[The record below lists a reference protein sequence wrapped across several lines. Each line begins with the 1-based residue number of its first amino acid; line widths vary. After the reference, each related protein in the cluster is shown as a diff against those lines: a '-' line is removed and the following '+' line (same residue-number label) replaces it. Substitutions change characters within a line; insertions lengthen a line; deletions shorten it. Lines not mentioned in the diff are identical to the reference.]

1 MSPEDS
7 NGLVHPSRLQQGP
20 DASIREDSRTNL
32 VAALNAIIL
41 AILFAVPA
49 FAADATLRPALSWSK
64 TFGGSGT
71 DGAIAVATDAAGNS
85 YIAGYTTSPDFPVQN
100 GVQMHMGGT
109 PLHASAN
116 GGKSWTTPAIPPGV
130 TSIAG
135 YAVLYAFTAMGI
147 YKSADSG
154 KTWTTLTSP
163 PLGPMGSVLVD
174 PTNPSTL
181 YVATQSGI
189 WKAID
194 QGAGSSWSQLL
205 SLSQTNSAPAVLFP
219 DPARPSTI
227 FASLNFSPY
236 RSTDD
241 GATWTELTNMPYQ
254 TISIAVDAVNPNT
267 VYSAVWT
274 IGVFRSLDGGD
285 TWTKTAAQPVTYS
298 PNAIAASPTALYL
311 ATSNGVMRSTDG
323 GTSWSPTTITAP
335 ADVVAIDPN
344 NPKTVYAA
352 AGQVYVSTDDG
363 STWTPLLTVP
373 LHSVATIAPTSAG
386 LFIGSVLPQNIFVTK
401 WNASGSQMLW
411 STYLGGSYYDFAN
424 AIAVDAAGNVYVT
437 GFTDS
442 SDFPTTAGT
451 LQSKLAGPNN
461 AFVSKISADGSNIL
475 YSTLLGG
482 SGGDS
487 ANAIA
492 IDRAGDAYITG
503 YTGSADFPV
512 TPNVVLRAAPT
523 PSQGCARGGSGGDA
537 FVSKLAPNGDALLY
551 STYLGGACADIGFGI
566 AVDSSGSAYI
576 AGATYSPDFPGTT
589 NPAVYA
595 GRANVGFLAKLTP
608 PGDAL
613 AYAIFLGSGVGDVAQ
628 SVAVDRQGDVY
639 VTGSSFG
646 LDAPQQPHPG
656 SLVYNDVGS
665 PVGLA
670 SGGPAFVAKFGSSG
684 ARIYATYL
692 GVCFDTGTAIAPNSD
707 GTLWV
712 AGATGMSPGYSS
724 FIGDSLSSIC
734 SSGNVP
740 TVHPFQALQLGWGF
754 VSELSSDGSS
764 VLFSSLLDGEYSLA
778 ADASGNAF
786 ISGYTLANDKW
797 SPMLWKIDGSV
808 PSPVTIEAPQG
819 KAMSP
824 HLYGLFQSAVVAPG
838 AVLVIPGMGLGPGQ
852 QLGSQITPAG
862 TLATTLGGA
871 SVTFDGILAP
881 LVSVQAQQ
889 IVCLAPFELA
899 GRTTT
904 AVQVAVNGALSN
916 SIRVPVTPTASAIL
930 AVVNQDGTL
939 NSQDHTAAPGSVIT
953 MYLSGLGPS
962 DPPVPDGTI
971 NSPGSPLPKAPIDVE
986 INWWLAPDILY
997 LGPAPGQP
1005 AGIVQINFQIPLTIP
1020 GIGAWPAPPYD
1031 QYSLVAGTGDTFTGD
1046 HDVAPLWIE

>member
-1 MSPEDS
+1 M
-7 NGLVHPSRLQQGP
+7 LKI
-20 DASIREDSRTNL
+20 ASIRDDSWTNL
-32 VAALNAIIL
+32 GAALNAIIVAVL
-41 AILFAVPA
+41 SAVPA

-71 DGAIAVATDAAGNS
+71 DGAMAVATDAAGNS

-109 PLHASAN
+109 PLRASTN

-154 KTWTTLTSP
+154 KTWATLSSP
-163 PLGPMGSVLVD
+163 PLGPVGSVLVD

-194 QGAGSSWSQLL
+194 GGSGSSWSPLL

-219 DPARPSTI
+219 NPVRPSTI

-241 GATWTELTNMPYQ
+241 GATWTQLTSMPYE
-254 TISIAVDAVNPNT
+254 TISMAADAVNPNT

-274 IGVFRSLDGGD
+274 IGVYRSLDGGD

-323 GTSWSPTTITAP
+323 GISWSPTTITAP
-335 ADVVAIDPN
+335 ADVVVIDPN
-344 NPKTVYAA
+344 NPKTVYADA
-352 AGQVYVSTDDG
+352 DQVYVSTDDG
-363 STWTPLLTVP
+363 STWAPLLTVP
-373 LHSVATIAPTSAG
+373 FHSVATIAPTSAG
-386 LFIGSVLPQNIFVTK
+386 LFIGSVLPQNIFITK

-411 STYLGGSYYDFAN
+411 STYLGGSYSDFAN

-437 GFTDS
+437 GFTYS
-442 SDFPTTAGT
+442 SDFPTTAGAM
-451 LQSKLAGPNN
+451 QSKLAGTYN
-461 AFVSKISADGSNIL
+461 AVLTKISSDGSNIL
-475 YSTLLGG
+475 YSTFWGG

-492 IDRAGDAYITG
+492 IDTTGDAYITG
-503 YTGSADFPV
+503 YTGSTDFPV
-512 TPNVVLRAAPT
+512 TPGVVLQAAPA
-523 PSQGCARGGSGGDA
+523 PAQGCAGGESEGDA
-537 FVSKLAPNGDALLY
+537 FVSKFGPNGDALLY
-551 STYLGGACADIGFGI
+551 STYLGGTCADIGYGI
-566 AVDSSGSAYI
+566 AIDSAGSAYI
-576 AGATYSPDFPGTT
+576 AGATFSPDFPGTV
-589 NPAVYA
+589 NPAVYT
-595 GRANVGFLAKLTP
+595 GQANVGFLAKLTP
-608 PGDAL
+608 RGDSL
-613 AYAIFLGSGVGDVAQ
+613 AYATFLGAGVGDVAQ
-628 SVAVDRQGDVY
+628 SVAVDQQRDVY
-639 VTGSSFG
+639 VTGSSVG
-646 LDAPQQPHPG
+646 LDTAQSILG
-656 SLVYNDVGS
+656 SFVYGDAGT
-665 PVGLA
+665 PVFLG
-670 SGGPAFVAKFGSSG
+670 SGGPAFVAKFGPAG
-684 ARIYATYL
+684 ARIYATSL
-692 GVCFDTGTAIAPNSD
+692 GSCFDTGTAIAPNPD
-707 GTLWV
+707 GTVWV
-712 AGATGMSPGYSS
+712 AGATGTPPGSVTFVLGDASS
-724 FIGDSLSSIC
+724 GSCFT
-734 SSGNVP
+734 GNVP

-754 VSELSSDGSS
+754 VSELSSDGST
-764 VLFSSLLDGEYSLA
+764 VLFSSLLDAESSLA
-778 ADASGNAF
+778 ADGSGNAF
-786 ISGYTLANDKW
+786 VSGSALVNDKW
-797 SPMLWKIDGSV
+797 RPMLWKIDGSV
-808 PSPVTIEAPQG
+808 PSPVTIEEPQG

-824 HLYGLFQSAVVAPG
+824 HLYGFFEPAVVAPG

-862 TLATTLGGA
+862 TLATTLGGT
-871 SVTFDGILAP
+871 SVTFDGIPAP

-904 AVQVAVNGALSN
+904 TVQAAANGSLSN
-916 SIRVPVTPTASAIL
+916 AIRVPVTPTAAAIL

-939 NSQDHTAAPGSVIT
+939 NSKDNTAAPGSVMTI
-953 MYLSGLGPS
+953 YIAGLGPT
-962 DPPVPDGTI
+962 DPPVSDGAI
-971 NSPGSPLPKAPIDVE
+971 NGPGSPMPKAPINVE

-1005 AGIVQINFQIPLTIP
+1005 AGIVQVNFQIPSTIP
-1020 GIGAWPAPPYD
+1020 GIGPWPAPPYD
-1031 QYSLVAGTGDTFTGD
+1031 QYSLVAGTGDQFTGD
-1046 HDVAPLWIE
+1046 HDVAFLWIE